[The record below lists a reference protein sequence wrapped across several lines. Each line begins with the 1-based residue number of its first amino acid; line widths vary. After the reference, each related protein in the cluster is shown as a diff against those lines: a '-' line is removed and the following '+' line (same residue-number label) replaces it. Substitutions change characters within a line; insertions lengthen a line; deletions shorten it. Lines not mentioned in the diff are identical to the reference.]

1 MQRNAV
7 TVADAAS
14 ELGITPRRVRQL
26 AGLHPQIVVSER
38 PLRVD
43 VAALRAIRGAS
54 PAALASAALKVL
66 DFDWPKVAEAN
77 QRPEVLALLLIA
89 ELHPGLR
96 SARRYPEPL
105 RTLRMRAGL
114 PPDP

>member
-1 MQRNAV
+1 M
-7 TVADAAS
+7 TVVRVNVAAR
-14 ELGITPRRVRQL
+14 ELGITARRVRQL
-26 AGLHPQIVVSER
+26 ARLHPRVIASER
-38 PLRVD
+38 PLRVRVD
-43 VAALRAIRGAS
+43 ELREIRGAS
-54 PAALASAALKVL
+54 PAAMATAALKVIEMQ
-66 DFDWPKVAEAN
+66 WPKVAEAN

-89 ELHPGLR
+89 ELHPELR

>member
-1 MQRNAV
+1 MRARRCR
-7 TVADAAS
+7 DAAR
-14 ELGITPRRVRQL
+14 ELGLSPRRVRQL
-26 AGLHPQIVVSER
+26 ARLHPRVIASER
-38 PLRVD
+38 PLRVRVD
-43 VAALRAIRGAS
+43 ELREIRGAS
-54 PAALASAALKVL
+54 PAAMATAALKVIEMQ
-66 DFDWPKVAEAN
+66 WPKVAEAN

-89 ELHPGLR
+89 ELHPELR

>member
-1 MQRNAV
+1 MSGVRIN
-7 TVADAAS
+7 VAAR
-14 ELGITPRRVRQL
+14 ELGITARRVRQL
-26 AGLHPQIVVSER
+26 ARLHPRCIVSDR
-38 PLRVD
+38 PLRVRVD
-43 VAALRAIRGAS
+43 ELREIRGAS